1 MIQIQKYF
9 ILGRIPFTFFFF
21 IVCNS
26 KFSVFVYHLAVS
38 EPKTLALHIPV
49 SATHARDS
57 SVVGF
62 ISW

>member
-38 EPKTLALHIPV
+38 EPKTLALQIPV
-49 SATHARDS
+49 SATARDN

-62 ISW
+62 ISC